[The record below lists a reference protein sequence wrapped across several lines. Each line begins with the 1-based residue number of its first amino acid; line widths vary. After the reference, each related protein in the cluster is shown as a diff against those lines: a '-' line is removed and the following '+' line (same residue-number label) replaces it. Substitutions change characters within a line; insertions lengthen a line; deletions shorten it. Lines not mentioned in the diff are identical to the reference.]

1 MKKLCAF
8 LIFVFML
15 NTLCFGAPYSD
26 IEGHWAKEDIEKLS
40 DSKIIEGYDGKF
52 NPDGFITRGE
62 TAVIFSRLFCAFRQK
77 RKHVFRPFGHLV
89 YRRGFMLKQ
98 A

>member
-62 TAVIFSRLFCAFRQK
+62 TAVIFSRLFALSDKSENTF
-77 RKHVFRPFGHLV
+77 
-89 YRRGFMLKQ
+89 
-98 A
+98 